1 MNMHVEPFNNSAD
14 TGLKKEFPTN
24 GKTMKSYSIE
34 SILGKD
40 DTKTHET
47 FHYDS
52 DAEMKYNNICHR
64 SGDDSRS
71 TSPQS
76 ETMEGSAAIDA
87 RKFQSQTRG
96 YESSPEKSEMLSRD
110 EIGMHSKEYQNAAES
125 NTSVSENEDNGSN
138 PKPRKLRRSR
148 TTFTTFQ
155 LHQLERAF
163 EKTQYPDV
171 FTREELAMRLDLSEA
186 RVQVWFQN
194 RRAKW
199 RKREKVL
206 GRESPNFLPGEPALQ
221 MTDIPH
227 GHTTLGFQTPI
238 EAFWGGRLS
247 HLTGINPMF
256 AFHQGSFNNLATHYV
271 QGKLPFGG
279 LLSNYVVNGSSLGVP
294 GIYVGGNLGGLAS
307 TAALAP
313 PSSARYAR
321 EPEECL
327 DFRRSSIDKLRMKAK
342 EHSSTLEPS
351 SSPTETEATRS

>member
-14 TGLKKEFPTN
+14 TGLKKEFPPN

-227 GHTTLGFQTPI
+227 GHTTLGFPDPNRSI
-238 EAFWGGRLS
+238 LGGRLS

-256 AFHQGSFNNLATHYV
+256 AFHQGR
-271 QGKLPFGG
+271 KLPFGG

-294 GIYVGGNLGGLAS
+294 GIYVGGNL
-307 TAALAP
+307 
-313 PSSARYAR
+313 
-321 EPEECL
+321 ECL

>member
-1 MNMHVEPFNNSAD
+1 MDMHVETFDNSVETAHK
-14 TGLKKEFPTN
+14 TEFPSS
-24 GKTMKSYSIE
+24 GKPMKSYSIE

-40 DTKTHET
+40 DNKPKEI

-52 DAEMKYNNICHR
+52 EADMKYNSICHR
-64 SGDDSRS
+64 GGDESRS
-71 TSPQS
+71 PSRKS
-76 ETMEGSAAIDA
+76 ETMQGSAVDG
-87 RKFQSQTRG
+87 RNFQSPTRG
-96 YESSPEKSEMLSRD
+96 YESSPDKIEIRSRE
-110 EIGMHSKEYQNAAES
+110 EIGIHSKEYQTATES
-125 NTSVSENEDNGSN
+125 NTSVSENEENGGN

-206 GRESPNFLPGEPALQ
+206 GRESPNFLQGESALQ

-227 GHTTLGFQTPI
+227 GHTTLGFQTPM

-256 AFHQGSFNNLATHYV
+256 AFHQGSLNNLATHYV

-294 GIYVGGNLGGLAS
+294 GIYVGGNLGGLAH
-307 TAALAP
+307 TAGLAAP
-313 PSSARYAR
+313 TSARYAR

-342 EHSSTLEPS
+342 EHSSALEPS